1 MIRVRAERER
11 EREERGKMCE
21 SNGEENRRNNN
32 LRMTQGAKAS

>member
-1 MIRVRAERER
+1 MIRVRAEREGKGGKR
-11 EREERGKMCE
+11 KMCE